1 MINFSLMLIVVI
13 LAATLYVDFGIS
25 YFEKQDLSKSTFVI
39 TMIIITLLVIIS
51 VILFNLGQH
60 ELM

>member
-1 MINFSLMLIVVI
+1 MINFLLMLIVI
-13 LAATLYVDFGIS
+13 TLASTLYVDFGIS
-25 YFEKQDLSKSTFVI
+25 YFERQDLSKSTYI
-39 TMIIITLLVIIS
+39 IAMIIITLLVIIS